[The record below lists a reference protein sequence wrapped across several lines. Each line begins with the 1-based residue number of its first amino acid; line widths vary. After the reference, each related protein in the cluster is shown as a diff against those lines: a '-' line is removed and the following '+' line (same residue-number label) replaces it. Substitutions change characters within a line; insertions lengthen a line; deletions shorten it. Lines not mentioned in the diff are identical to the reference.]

1 VRETGLVG
9 HATQTRKSASSFKR
23 KPCGLNQRLPK
34 SVLDATKTVWGA
46 SKMVLDAT
54 KSIWGV
60 TKMKRDATKSVLDA
74 TKSIWGA
81 TKMKRDAS
89 K

>member
-1 VRETGLVG
+1 
-9 HATQTRKSASSFKR
+9 
-23 KPCGLNQRLPK
+23 
-34 SVLDATKTVWGA
+34 
-46 SKMVLDAT
+46 MVLDAT